1 MSKFTIEIDEET
13 KTEDDMADVLQHIAG
28 LMYKGY
34 TSGFD
39 PDWRLVETD

>member
-13 KTEDDMADVLQHIAG
+13 ETDDDMADVLQRIAG
-28 LMYKGY
+28 LIHQGY

-39 PDWRLVETD
+39 PEWRLVEKD